1 MKPLETNV
9 LIHLIQHDYDRLM
22 QTIAPLTD
30 EQMGQ
35 PGAIGEFSV
44 KDVLA
49 HLAAWERRLCQ
60 RVHGKPEDGAA
71 LKTPEYNALIHQQ
84 NKDSPLKDIRAAFK
98 RSHNQVLK
106 LASSLTDA
114 EQAQWAQ
121 AFKFNTYGHYKWA
134 YTHIRRWLRTL
145 A

>member
-1 MKPLETNV
+1 MTPDLLT
-9 LIHLIQHDYDRLM
+9 LIQTDYDRIL
-22 QTIAPLTD
+22 QTIAPLTE
-30 EQMGQ
+30 EQMVQ
-35 PGAIGEFSV
+35 PGAVGESSV

-60 RVHGKPEDGAA
+60 RVRGKPEDGVT

-84 NKDSPLKDIRAAFK
+84 NKDRPLKETRAEFK

-106 LASSLTDA
+106 LVADLTEA

-121 AFKFNTYGHYKWA
+121 AFKFNTYNHYKWA
-134 YTHIRRWLRTL
+134 YTHIRRWMLTL
-145 A
+145 V